1 TLLRGLIAFLTT
13 SSSVGVRPGQKG
25 LTAFALKHWAT
36 PPCDTFL
43 NRRLGRDQRCR
54 GLFDGPAYGIPSLA
68 SEWPRRSTLPSQERA
83 AFSILQPC
91 VRSTL
96 VATSASGELSG
107 ESGEESDALLL
118 RMSFESVEAEDL
130 REWIRRAGLRGYVQ
144 FDKHTHTYRWRKTK
158 ERKMG
163 AGTAT
168 RAVETGKKMGTGTG
182 TRTAPRRLEERRRSA
197 RNHTTVVDAIR
208 HFHSARVIISAD
220 KGWRLCARDSS
231 VRKARCLYTRIALR
245 G

>member
-1 TLLRGLIAFLTT
+1 MVFIRSTILPRTLLRGLIAFLTT

-68 SEWPRRSTLPSQERA
+68 SEWPRRSTLPSQERT

-130 REWIRRAGLRGYVQ
+130 REWIRRCLCCVQKYGFDFKCRARARYCTTTEEVLVVQ
-144 FDKHTHTYRWRKTK
+144 FALSDRHHRGPENCEKSLRCRLVALSRTHSS
-158 ERKMG
+158 
-163 AGTAT
+163 
-168 RAVETGKKMGTGTG
+168 
-182 TRTAPRRLEERRRSA
+182 LEDCVILE
-197 RNHTTVVDAIR
+197 VD
-208 HFHSARVIISAD
+208 
-220 KGWRLCARDSS
+220 
-231 VRKARCLYTRIALR
+231 
-245 G
+245 